1 MLTSSDE
8 AVGRM
13 SEMGYLQSSEN
24 NVLVTATAEN
34 QVKAEKLVEKLE

>member
-1 MLTSSDE
+1 
-8 AVGRM
+8 M